1 MKSKKIERQI
11 ILVTPNPNIV
21 VGADAD
27 NVIVANMHS
36 VNKPNPN
43 SMKFHYINGSLE
55 SSVKKIDLKY
65 F

>member
-11 ILVTPNPNIV
+11 ILVTHNPNIV
-21 VGADAD
+21 VGADAE

-36 VNKPNPN
+36 VNEPNPN